1 MRASRRADDRHRLA
15 PGEVHVWLMDL
26 DRLPDGGARTIGPVD
41 AARARDYLSPRDG
54 ARFAAG
60 RAWLR
65 VILGCYLDVDPSRLE
80 FETPSGGRPGVA
92 GKNAATIY
100 FSLSRSAHRGLVA
113 VSCSPVGADIELI
126 RARAGLADL
135 AVSRFG
141 AAEAR
146 CIARGCDGS
155 PLRGF
160 YRHWTAKEA
169 YLKATGRGLA
179 GLRGTD
185 LCCGARPVMKVGG
198 HLATSTVSLLDAGPD
213 CAAAIVGSGPV
224 TRCEAAPQ

>member
-1 MRASRRADDRHRLA
+1 MRASRRADERHRVE

-26 DRLPDGGARTIGPVD
+26 DRLPAGAARTIGPPD
-41 AARARDYLSPRDG
+41 AVCARGYLSPRDG

-65 VILGCYLDVDPSRLE
+65 VILGCYLDLDPSGLQ
-80 FETPSGGRPGVA
+80 FETSSGGRPGLVA
-92 GKNAATIY
+92 KNAATIH
-100 FSLSRSAHRGLVA
+100 FSLSRSANRGVVA
-113 VSCSPVGADIELI
+113 VSGSPVGADIELL

-135 AVSRFG
+135 VASRFG

-146 CIARGCDGS
+146 CIAQGCGGS

-169 YLKATGRGLA
+169 YLKSTGRGLA
-179 GLRGTD
+179 GLRTTE
-185 LCCGARPVMKVGG
+185 LSCGARLAMKADG

-213 CAAAIVGSGPV
+213 CAAAIVGGGPV
-224 TRCEAAPQ
+224 TRYEAASQ